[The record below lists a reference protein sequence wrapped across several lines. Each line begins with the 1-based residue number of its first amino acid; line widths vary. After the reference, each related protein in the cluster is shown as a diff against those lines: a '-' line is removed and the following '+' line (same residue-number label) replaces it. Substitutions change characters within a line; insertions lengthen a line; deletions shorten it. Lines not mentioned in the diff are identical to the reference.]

1 MDKAG
6 LMEIYVQNNY
16 FIKDVDRSGELTYG
30 RIDIED
36 GMKELPAEQLLRALN
51 EQVDQL
57 LKDLK
62 PMIMMRILE
71 ELVIRR
77 RPNE

>member
-1 MDKAG
+1 
-6 LMEIYVQNNY
+6 MEIYVQNNY
-16 FIKDVDRSGELTYG
+16 FIKDTERSGDLTYG
-30 RIDIED
+30 VVSIED
-36 GMKELPAEQLLRALN
+36 ELKDLPAEHLLRAVN
-51 EQVDQL
+51 EQVDQM

-77 RPNE
+77 RHEVPKES